1 MRKLRIR
8 LLVLLAVFALIATA
22 CAGESTSTDEVDTDA
37 PAATEAPDEP
47 DESPEATDAP
57 DDEPDDTESEPEG
70 EDETASEGV
79 FAEDFHGGIFADF
92 QASYDRSTDPFS
104 TLDAFCTEHE
114 AAADRT
120 DSMDGVTAD
129 TINIGHAFQD
139 LSVVATLGF
148 AVPVGDPILMFETFA
163 KVINEQC
170 GGIRGRQLVV
180 QSATTSPLADA
191 AAENTR
197 ACIELTEDF
206 KSAWIMN
213 STGGVNATG
222 ALCIAE
228 EHGTIV
234 SSSSNLA
241 DEIIERGEDRILT
254 IPLSQDDGNRA
265 LVRRAAAEGL
275 LDGKTI
281 AVVYPDTPGIPESVE
296 GTLIPELEAAGFAPA
311 VTEVI
316 GCEGGTS
323 CATGLIEAVTKL
335 KSEGVDAVFPP
346 LNILS
351 LPAFVAEMA
360 NQGFA
365 PGEVTFFQSALNSQ
379 NGDLVSSKVVANGGP
394 DAAALYN
401 GTIIVDT
408 PYTGLYQ
415 VSDTVPP
422 FNDMCINTYADNG
435 GEFHDYFS
443 AEENTPSGMVTSV
456 CTLMRVM
463 ARAMYHAGD
472 NPTPESLADAIK
484 NLGPVDLNSGIPG
497 FVDGGGGMMAWPQ
510 TATWTSPCQYDVP
523 FDENDTC
530 VVSNGDFEPFER

>member
-1 MRKLRIR
+1 MKALPVR
-8 LLVLLAVFALIATA
+8 LLVFLAALAVIASA
-22 CAGESTSTDEVDTDA
+22 CAGESTSTDDVETDA
-37 PAATEAPDEP
+37 PAATEAPVDET
-47 DESPEATDAP
+47 DDSPEPTDAP
-57 DDEPDDTESEPEG
+57 ADDVEDEPTDTEEV
-70 EDETASEGV
+70 ASEGV

-92 QASYDRSTDPFS
+92 QAGYDRSTDPFS
-104 TLDAFCTEHE
+104 SLDAFCTEHE
-114 AAADRT
+114 PAVDPT
-120 DSMDGVTAD
+120 NSMRGVTAD

-148 AVPVGDPILMFETFA
+148 AVPVGDPVSMVETFA

-180 QSATTSPLADA
+180 ETAVTSPLADA

-206 KSAWIMN
+206 ESAWIVN
-213 STGGVNATG
+213 ATGGVNATG

-228 EHGTIV
+228 EHETFV

-241 DEIIERGEDRILT
+241 DEIMERGGDRILT

-265 LVRRAAAEGL
+265 LVRRAASEGV

-281 AVVYPDTPGIPESVE
+281 GVVYPDTPGIPEAVE
-296 GTLIPELEAAGFAPA
+296 GSLIPELEAAGFAPV

-379 NGDLVSSKVVANGGP
+379 NGDLVSSKVAANGGP
-394 DAAALYN
+394 EAAALYN
-401 GTIIVDT
+401 GAVIVDT

-415 VSDTVPP
+415 VTDTIPP

-435 GEFHDYFS
+435 GEFHDFFS
-443 AEENTPSGMVTSV
+443 AEENTPSGMVTSI
-456 CTLMRVM
+456 CTLMRVL

-472 NPTPESLADAIK
+472 NPTTESLAEAVR
-484 NLGPVDLNSGIPG
+484 NLGPVDMNAMIPG

-510 TATWTSPCQYDVP
+510 TATWTSPCEYDVA

-530 VVSNGDFEPFER
+530 VVSSGNFEPFER